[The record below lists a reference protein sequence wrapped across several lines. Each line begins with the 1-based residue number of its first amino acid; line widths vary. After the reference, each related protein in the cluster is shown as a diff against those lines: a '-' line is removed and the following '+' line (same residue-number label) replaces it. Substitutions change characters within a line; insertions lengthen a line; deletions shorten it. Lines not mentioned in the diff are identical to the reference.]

1 MNYDIVFKLKKK
13 NESRKKI
20 SDFTVKLRG
29 FRFCSISFKEITE
42 NLFQTII

>member
-1 MNYDIVFKLKKK
+1 MNYDIVFKFRKK

-29 FRFCSISFKEITE
+29 FRFCSISFKEIRE